1 MRILHLSKFYPPD
14 PGGLEHVVATLA
26 EGAAAAGHEVRVVC
40 AQGAR
45 WKGRATREPVQ
56 AVRRGVTVVRAATHG
71 ILWSQPVAPGYL
83 LAARWKSDVV
93 YVHRPHPMAD
103 LAAAVFGRGRV
114 VVFHHSDIQRQRR
127 ARVFYQPLSRRVAAK
142 ARAVVVAT
150 ASHLDQADDLGPVD
164 PSSVRVIPYGVD
176 TARFTP
182 NPTGPGPDVFDSFST
197 GLGLGPVGF
206 FVGRLVAYKGLD
218 VLVRAIA
225 GTQLSMVIVGDGP
238 VRGSLE
244 AEIAA
249 RNLAGRIAG
258 VGSVPDADL
267 PRYHQAAD
275 YFVLPSNTPAEMFG
289 VAMAEAMAC
298 GKPVISTSLPTG
310 VREVNL
316 AGVTGLEV
324 PPDDSGALRAA
335 MLELSGD
342 EGLRSR
348 LGAAG
353 RARVEERFSLEAMIA
368 AHLALCEEIAGKQ

>member
-45 WKGRATREPVQ
+45 WKGRATREPPRV
-56 AVRRGVTVVRAATHG
+56 VRRGVTVVRVATHG
-71 ILWSQPVAPGYL
+71 VLWSQPVAPGYL

-114 VVFHHSDIQRQRR
+114 VVFHHSDVQRQRR

-164 PSSVRVIPYGVD
+164 QSSVRVIPYGVD
-176 TARFTP
+176 TTRFTP
-182 NPTGPGPDVFDSFST
+182 NPKGPGPDVFDSFST
-197 GLGLGPVGF
+197 GLGPVGL

-225 GTQLSMVIVGDGP
+225 GTKLSMVIVGDGP
-238 VRGSLE
+238 VRGAIE

-249 RNLAGRIAG
+249 LDLTERIAV

-267 PRYHQAAD
+267 PRFHQAAD

-324 PPDDSGALRAA
+324 PPDDSEALRAA

-342 EGLRSR
+342 EGLRRR

-353 RARVEERFSLEAMIA
+353 RARVEERFSLEAMIS
-368 AHLALCEEIAGKQ
+368 AHLALCEEIGGKR

>member
-1 MRILHLSKFYPPD
+1 M
-14 PGGLEHVVATLA
+14 
-26 EGAAAAGHEVRVVC
+26 
-40 AQGAR
+40 
-45 WKGRATREPVQ
+45 
-56 AVRRGVTVVRAATHG
+56 
-71 ILWSQPVAPGYL
+71 
-83 LAARWKSDVV
+83 
-93 YVHRPHPMAD
+93 
-103 LAAAVFGRGRV
+103 
-114 VVFHHSDIQRQRR
+114 
-127 ARVFYQPLSRRVAAK
+127 
-142 ARAVVVAT
+142 
-150 ASHLDQADDLGPVD
+150 
-164 PSSVRVIPYGVD
+164 
-176 TARFTP
+176 
-182 NPTGPGPDVFDSFST
+182 
-197 GLGLGPVGF
+197 GPVGF

-225 GTQLSMVIVGDGP
+225 GTQLSMVIAGDGP

-249 RNLAGRIAG
+249 RGLAGRIAV

-267 PRYHQAAD
+267 PRYHRAAD

-342 EGLRSR
+342 QGLRSR

-353 RARVEERFSLEAMIA
+353 RARVQERFSLEAMIS
-368 AHLALCEEIAGKQ
+368 AHLALCEEIAGEQ

>member
-71 ILWSQPVAPGYL
+71 VLWSQPVAPGYL
-83 LAARWKSDVV
+83 SAARWKSDVV

-114 VVFHHSDIQRQRR
+114 VVFHHSDVQRQRR

-176 TARFTP
+176 TTRFAP
-182 NPTGPGPDVFDSFST
+182 NPKGPRPDVFDSFS
-197 GLGLGPVGF
+197 GGLGPVGF
-206 FVGRLVAYKGLD
+206 FVGRLVTYKGLD
-218 VLVRAIA
+218 VLVRAID

-249 RNLAGRIAG
+249 RGLAGRIAV
-258 VGSVPDADL
+258 VGSIPDADL

-298 GKPVISTSLPTG
+298 GKPVISTSRPTG

-324 PPDDSGALRAA
+324 PPDDSEALRAA
-335 MLELSGD
+335 LLELSGD

-348 LGAAG
+348 FGAAG
-353 RARVEERFSLEAMIA
+353 RARVEERFSLEAMIS

>member
-45 WKGRATREPVQ
+45 WKGRATREPAQ
-56 AVRRGVTVVRAATHG
+56 AVRRGVTAVRAATHG

-103 LAAAVFGRGRV
+103 LAAVVFGRGRV
-114 VVFHHSDIQRQRR
+114 VVFHHSDVQRQRR

-176 TARFTP
+176 TMRFTP
-182 NPTGPGPDVFDSFST
+182 NLTGPRPDVFDSFST
-197 GLGLGPVGF
+197 GRGPVGF

-249 RNLAGRIAG
+249 RDLAGRIAV

-267 PRYHQAAD
+267 PRYHRAAD

-324 PPDDSGALRAA
+324 PPDDSAALRAA

-353 RARVEERFSLEAMIA
+353 RARVEERFSLEAMIS

>member
-71 ILWSQPVAPGYL
+71 VLWSQPVAPGYL
-83 LAARWKSDVV
+83 SAARWKSDVV

-114 VVFHHSDIQRQRR
+114 VVFHHSDVQRQRR
-127 ARVFYQPLSRRVAAK
+127 ARFFYQPLSRRVAAK

-176 TARFTP
+176 TTRFAP
-182 NPTGPGPDVFDSFST
+182 DPRGPRPDVFDSFSR
-197 GLGLGPVGF
+197 GLGPVGF
-206 FVGRLVAYKGLD
+206 FVGRLVTYKGLD
-218 VLVRAIA
+218 VLVRAID

-249 RNLAGRIAG
+249 RDLAGRIAV
-258 VGSVPDADL
+258 VGSIPDADL
-267 PRYHQAAD
+267 PRYHRAAD

-289 VAMAEAMAC
+289 VAMVEAMAC

-324 PPDDSGALRAA
+324 PPNDSGALRAA

-353 RARVEERFSLEAMIA
+353 RARVEARFSLKAMIS